1 MQVSELVLKQ
11 GFQDENVFHDVT
23 TTKTRA
29 STSSWSFW
37 ENIRIYCIPN
47 KKMRLNTVNVHSLM
61 S

>member
-29 STSSWSFW
+29 STSSW
-37 ENIRIYCIPN
+37 
-47 KKMRLNTVNVHSLM
+47 
-61 S
+61 